1 MLTEEN
7 ERWENA
13 DDADT
18 DGIAGD
24 DALPALED
32 DGHRLGSQAR
42 RGVDCIGFVPA
53 PTRPTLL
60 ELAWLQASA
69 EARLDGIDLP
79 SVPPHAFT
87 RADGTAV
94 SDARNRLSGM
104 VAGQIRKARK
114 ARRERLGDVAGQLPL
129 GSPTPID
136 FITKDFNTRPLIPWH
151 QTSTGRAGVLTTFV
165 AGSGAP
171 VIPGPPVGLDVF
183 SRELFTFD
191 CWGTYDAGL
200 TTSPDIFTSGLR
212 GQGKSFCMKTLA
224 VREMGYGRHV
234 IVQSDRQGEWV
245 RIARDIPGGQVVSP
259 GAGNYLNPFAM
270 PDASHLTGGEEREAF
285 RQEVLAGRKGA
296 VMALAE
302 AVRERDRPFPLDKDM
317 LSLIDQLIASYD
329 IGPMTL
335 EGAVDRLS
343 DWRWVDSVYAN
354 IRGFEHYRDLARE
367 KASEAA
373 RVFAPMVHG
382 GTMSGMF
389 DRESTITLDPTAPII
404 VFDTSGPVFH
414 GSHIE
419 TRVHGRGKL
428 VDRPSAAGARRI
440 APHHRVRGGM
450 GPAEQPAAGRLVTD
464 QATFRRPLGLR
475 HMADRARRRGHDAG
489 VRPGIR
495 PARQGRTADEPD
507 GNEDHLPSGRREHST
522 AQPAGSRSE

>member
-1 MLTEEN
+1 MMTEEN

-24 DALPALED
+24 DAIPALED

-79 SVPPHAFT
+79 PVPPHAFT
-87 RADGTAV
+87 RADGNAV

-114 ARRERLGDVAGQLPL
+114 ARRERLGDAAGQLPL

-136 FITKDFNTRPLIPWH
+136 FITKDFNARPLIPWH

-171 VIPGPPVGLDVF
+171 LIPGPPVGLDVF

-191 CWGTYDAGL
+191 CWGTYDARL

-285 RQEVLAGRKGA
+285 RQEVLAGRKSA

-302 AVRERDRPFPLDKDM
+302 AVREQDRPFPLDKDM
-317 LSLIDQLIASYD
+317 LSLIDRLIASYD
-329 IGPMTL
+329 TGPMTL
-335 EGAVDRLS
+335 EAAVDRLS
-343 DWRWVDSVYAN
+343 DWQWVDSVYAN

-389 DRESTITLDPTAPII
+389 DR
-404 VFDTSGPVFH
+404 
-414 GSHIE
+414 
-419 TRVHGRGKL
+419 
-428 VDRPSAAGARRI
+428 
-440 APHHRVRGGM
+440 
-450 GPAEQPAAGRLVTD
+450 
-464 QATFRRPLGLR
+464 
-475 HMADRARRRGHDAG
+475 
-489 VRPGIR
+489 
-495 PARQGRTADEPD
+495 
-507 GNEDHLPSGRREHST
+507 
-522 AQPAGSRSE
+522 